1 DSVYLQSTAF
11 VIVFVILL
19 AGVDIHNLIR
29 VATVHPQSTKMEK
42 YRDVAEELCTNGVS
56 DVPFACS
63 DWHFGLY
70 IAYTADRL
78 TNYWGSPL
86 AVAATQAI
94 NELEAK
100 DVKVYLRFV
109 TESDQS
115 NKSTR
120 DDSFGEKRSWT
131 RTLTI
136 RRREF
141 GRKYLEV
148 YERR

>member
-1 DSVYLQSTAF
+1 MV
-11 VIVFVILL
+11 
-19 AGVDIHNLIR
+19 NLE
-29 VATVHPQSTKMEK
+29 AMQMEK
-42 YRDVAEELCTNGVS
+42 FRNVAEELCTNGVA

-63 DWHFGLY
+63 DWHFGPY
-70 IAYTADRL
+70 IAYAADRL

-86 AVAATQAI
+86 AGDASQAI

-109 TESDQS
+109 TESDDS
-115 NKSTR
+115 NKSKR
-120 DDSFGEKRSWT
+120 DTSYGANRSWT

-136 RRREF
+136 CRREF
-141 GRKYLEV
+141 GPKYMEV